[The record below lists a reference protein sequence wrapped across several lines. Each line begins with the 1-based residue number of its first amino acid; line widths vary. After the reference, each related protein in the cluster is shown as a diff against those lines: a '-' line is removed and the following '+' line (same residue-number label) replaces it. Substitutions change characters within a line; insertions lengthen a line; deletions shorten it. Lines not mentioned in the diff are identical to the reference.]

1 MTSTTLTSNCLA
13 VLEGIVDVSRIKR
26 LDPSCETGF
35 LEFFFGLDSSVIR
48 KALEVME
55 MSQWNLI
62 IGRKQ

>member
-35 LEFFFGLDSSVIR
+35 LELVGLDSSVIR